1 MLVARLFPSE
11 TAGRSL
17 PVVKLCD
24 FGWSKTGLDST
35 PNTFAGTA
43 YYMAPEVY
51 SLQRNTQAN
60 YSGQPVDIWTCGV
73 LLLILV
79 QGRYPFEGSGG
90 KDAAILEGG
99 RLAAK
104 GELQPRL
111 VQLTEALQVSQDCIQ
126 TLRRMLALSSED
138 RPTAAQ
144 AIQDVQ
150 GAWRREE
157 CGRVVQRDPWEIS
170 ITHIWLARGTTPNA
184 CSCCTRET
192 RPSNMQAAPGG
203 PPGAGNTASGRPAWW
218 QNTSSLFAGR
228 SPECHSARM

>member
-17 PVVKLCD
+17 PAVKLCD

-51 SLQRNTQAN
+51 NLQRNTQAN

-73 LLLILV
+73 LLLILL

-90 KDAAILEGG
+90 KDAAIVEGG

-111 VQLTEALQVSQDCIQ
+111 VQLAEALHVSQDCIQ
-126 TLRRMLALSSED
+126 TLRRMLALSSDD

-144 AIQDVQ
+144 LLDS
-150 GAWRREE
+150 
-157 CGRVVQRDPWEIS
+157 PW
-170 ITHIWLARGTTPNA
+170 L
-184 CSCCTRET
+184 RET
-192 RPSNMQAAPGG
+192 AVPDGSELDVRDLPIGQSS
-203 PPGAGNTASGRPAWW
+203 AGLEAVIGCLN
-218 QNTSSLFAGR
+218 SSCA
-228 SPECHSARM
+228 M

>member
-73 LLLILV
+73 LLLILL

-126 TLRRMLALSSED
+126 TLRRMLALSSDD

-144 AIQDVQ
+144 LL
-150 GAWRREE
+150 GS
-157 CGRVVQRDPWEIS
+157 PW
-170 ITHIWLARGTTPNA
+170 L
-184 CSCCTRET
+184 RET
-192 RPSNMQAAPGG
+192 AVPDGGELDVRDLSIGQSSAELEAVIGCLHSNCAM
-203 PPGAGNTASGRPAWW
+203 
-218 QNTSSLFAGR
+218 
-228 SPECHSARM
+228 